1 MTRKLKKSYNYKVKT
16 KEYIFKASNKWE
28 QNKLWETKTFLCL
41 SIKKRKKNYFENLD
55 NNNISDSKTF
65 WKTVEP

>member
-41 SIKKRKKNYFENLD
+41 SIKKRKKKTTLKILTTI
-55 NNNISDSKTF
+55 ISVIAKPF
-65 WKTVEP
+65 GKL